1 MQMLE
6 EVSIGKYILNQASKS
21 TYYIP
26 NYHCNA
32 QRGATN
38 IALVDTWREEE
49 KQNKSHIASKVHLS

>member
-6 EVSIGKYILNQASKS
+6 EASIGKYILNQASKS